1 MTVVYD
7 KNWTTN
13 YKIVTDD
20 VDRAIDIKNK
30 ILANSIDKENSVTIE
45 IEIIAN
51 HGEEPLSIDE

>member
-1 MTVVYD
+1 MTLYEKD
-7 KNWTTN
+7 WATS
-13 YKIVTDD
+13 YKIITND
-20 VDRAIDIKNK
+20 VDQAIDMKNK